1 MTVPANLKDKDGIVA
16 VNDRDMLIQS
26 AESAQEIGYT
36 ISIIV
41 SVIAIVLG
49 TVVLYNLGVLSY
61 IEKVRE
67 IATMKVLG
75 FQSMNIRFILMQ
87 QNLTVTGLGAIIGVP
102 LGYLSLTALLDAFLL
117 DDSDLIMDLSL
128 LPFVVAI
135 IGTFLVSVLINIV
148 VTAKVNE
155 INMVEALKGVE

>member
-1 MTVPANLKDKDGIVA
+1 
-16 VNDRDMLIQS
+16 
-26 AESAQEIGYT
+26 
-36 ISIIV
+36 
-41 SVIAIVLG
+41 
-49 TVVLYNLGVLSY
+49 YNLGVLSY

-102 LGYLSLTALLDAFLL
+102 LGYLSLTAMLDAFLL

-128 LPFVVAI
+128 LPFIVAI

-148 VTAKVNE
+148 VTAKINE

>member
-1 MTVPANLKDKDGIVA
+1 MD
-16 VNDRDMLIQS
+16 
-26 AESAQEIGYT
+26 T

-102 LGYLSLTALLDAFLL
+102 LGYLSLTALIDEFLL
-117 DDSDLIMDLSL
+117 DDSDLIMDLSV
-128 LPFVVAI
+128 LPFAVGI

-148 VTAKVNE
+148 VTAKINE